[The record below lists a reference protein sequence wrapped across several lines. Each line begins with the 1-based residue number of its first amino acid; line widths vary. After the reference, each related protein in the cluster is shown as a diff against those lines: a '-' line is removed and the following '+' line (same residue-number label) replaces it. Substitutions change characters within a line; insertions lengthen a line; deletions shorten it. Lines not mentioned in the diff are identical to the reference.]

1 MRVCSSRLW
10 GGGRM
15 LWSPLAI
22 RDAGALESRPA
33 GSVRAPM
40 QSERRPATGRDR
52 RLQVRVSVF
61 AVVLAVAALTLVSC
75 QADPGAGS
83 AAGRGG
89 GSGQGYGSIGAA
101 RAGTVAVVSAPLPGT
116 TASYL
121 GVFEIGAPSSVTPVH
136 TFAATVGR
144 WPNIVLYYSGW
155 NEAFQSR
162 FAAAVRA
169 RGGTVLVD
177 LAPTGVSLWSV
188 AQGQRDAFLNS
199 YAHEVRS
206 YGHPVII
213 SFAGEM
219 NGSWYPYGWT
229 HTSPALWV
237 RAWRHIVT
245 LFRRD
250 GATNVTWMWTVNRMT
265 RGEGPIAD
273 WWPGASY
280 VNWTGIDGYV
290 YYRSDTFAGIFGPTI
305 SAIRRLTHEPIFIA
319 ETAVG
324 QVAGQA
330 AKIPM
335 LFAGVKDYRLLGLL
349 WFDVAQEGSIFKQ
362 NWRLEGHPA
371 AVAAFRRAVTHYLK

>member
-1 MRVCSSRLW
+1 MS
-10 GGGRM
+10 
-15 LWSPLAI
+15 
-22 RDAGALESRPA
+22 
-33 GSVRAPM
+33 
-40 QSERRPATGRDR
+40 R
-52 RLQVRVSVF
+52 RLLRSIASLRGLDEVLRRCLRFRVRVSAF
-61 AVVLAVAALTLVSC
+61 AVAVLAVAALTLASC
-75 QADPGAGS
+75 QDDPSAGS
-83 AAGRGG
+83 VARQGG
-89 GSGQGYGSIGAA
+89 GQGYGSSAA
-101 RAGTVAVVSAPLPGT
+101 PRAATVATASGPLPGT

-121 GVFEIGAPSSVTPVH
+121 GVFENGVPSSVAPVR
-136 TFAATVGR
+136 TFAAAVGR

-155 NEAFQSR
+155 NDAFQSR

-169 RGGTVLVD
+169 HGGTVLVD
-177 LAPTGVSLWSV
+177 LAPTGVSLWSI
-188 AQGQRDAFLNS
+188 AYGQQDAFLNS

-219 NGSWYPYGWT
+219 NGNWYPYGWT
-229 HTSPALWV
+229 HASPALWV

-265 RGEGPIAD
+265 NGEGPIAD

-290 YYRSDTFAGIFGPTI
+290 YYGSDTFAGMFGPTI

-330 AKIPM
+330 AKIPL
-335 LFAGVKDYRLLGLL
+335 LFAGVKNYRLLGLL
-349 WFDVAQEGSIFKQ
+349 WFDVTQEGSIFKQ
-362 NWRLEGHPA
+362 DWRLEGHQA
-371 AVAAFRRAVTHYLK
+371 AVAAFRRAVSHYLR

>member
-1 MRVCSSRLW
+1 MSRRLLRSIASLR
-10 GGGRM
+10 GLDEVLGRC
-15 LWSPLAI
+15 L
-22 RDAGALESRPA
+22 RFR
-33 GSVRAPM
+33 VRA
-40 QSERRPATGRDR
+40 SAC
-52 RLQVRVSVF
+52 
-61 AVVLAVAALTLVSC
+61 AVAVLAVAALTLASC
-75 QADPGAGS
+75 QDDPSAGS
-83 AAGRGG
+83 VARQGG
-89 GSGQGYGSIGAA
+89 GQRHGPSAAA
-101 RAGTVAVVSAPLPGT
+101 RAATVATASGPLPGT

-121 GVFEIGAPSSVTPVH
+121 GVFENGVPSSVAPVR
-136 TFAATVGR
+136 TFAAAVGR

-155 NEAFQSR
+155 NDAFQSR

-169 RGGTVLVD
+169 HGGTVLVD
-177 LAPTGVSLWSV
+177 LAPTGVSLWSI
-188 AQGQRDAFLNS
+188 AYGRQDAFLNS

-219 NGSWYPYGWT
+219 NGNWYPYGWT
-229 HTSPALWV
+229 HASPALWV

-265 RGEGPIAD
+265 SGEGPIAD

-280 VNWTGIDGYV
+280 VNWAGIDGYV
-290 YYRSDTFAGIFGPTI
+290 YYGSDTFAGIFGPTI

-330 AKIPM
+330 AKIPL
-335 LFAGVKDYRLLGLL
+335 LFAGVKNYRLLGLL
-349 WFDVAQEGSIFKQ
+349 WFDVTQEGSIFKQ
-362 NWRLEGHPA
+362 DWRLEGHQA
-371 AVAAFRRAVTHYLK
+371 AVAAFRRAVSHYLR